1 MGTARKS
8 GGSDTRVR
16 GTAAPDTP
24 RETVKAPKA
33 HVSVQGSPEWRDWC
47 IELAEHQ
54 RVDLAQLID
63 QLLTERGRAV
73 GFREPPRRR

>member
-8 GGSDTRVR
+8 MVPGSE
-16 GTAAPDTP
+16 APP
-24 RETVKAPKA
+24 APAPEKPGKAKA